1 MKRHASMNRA
11 FRLIWSAARGA
22 CIVAPETARGRG
34 RAACSTAAAITGA
47 HAAAGLCAALALA
60 GPAGAQS
67 PPATVLPV
75 QGPASA
81 ATAPN
86 GVPVVNIN
94 NPNGAGLS
102 RNQYTRY
109 DVDQR
114 GLVLNNSLLPGLRQ
128 SQLAGALEGN
138 PNLGSEARVILNEV
152 VSASPA
158 AAAASSTAT
167 A

>member
-67 PPATVLPV
+67 PPATVLDPPAVKPKSDGIAPV
-75 QGPASA
+75 SNV
-81 ATAPN
+81 T
-86 GVPVVNIN
+86 
-94 NPNGAGLS
+94 S
-102 RNQYTRY
+102 S
-109 DVDQR
+109 VDK
-114 GLVLNNSLLPGLRQ
+114 
-128 SQLAGALEGN
+128 
-138 PNLGSEARVILNEV
+138 
-152 VSASPA
+152 
-158 AAAASSTAT
+158 
-167 A
+167 